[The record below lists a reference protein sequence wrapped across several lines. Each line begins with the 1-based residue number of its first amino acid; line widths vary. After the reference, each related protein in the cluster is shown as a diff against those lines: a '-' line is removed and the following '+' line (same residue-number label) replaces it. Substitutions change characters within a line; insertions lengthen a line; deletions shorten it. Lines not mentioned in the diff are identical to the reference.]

1 MRKAL
6 KMSVFLIDLGLMLLF
21 SLAASDLLIST
32 LTTDELTRM
41 GLQSD

>member
-6 KMSVFLIDLGLMLLF
+6 KMSVFLILLGLMLLL

-32 LTTDELTRM
+32 LTTDELISM